1 LKIYYQK
8 TKAFFTII
16 IGAQKLKIK
25 PNKLYYNIIKM
36 TTFGDDIYAKNIT
49 CEKINGAAPG
59 GGGGE
64 TGTNLALSG
73 TLGVTGATTLS
84 SVTASGTLGVTGATT
99 LSSVTASTTLGVTGA
114 TTLAGLTATGA
125 VDFSNTIVKLTAL
138 PTSAPTESGQ
148 LWNDAGTIKIV

>member
-1 LKIYYQK
+1 
-8 TKAFFTII
+8 
-16 IGAQKLKIK
+16 
-25 PNKLYYNIIKM
+25 M

-64 TGTNLALSG
+64 TGTNLAL
-73 TLGVTGATTLS
+73 
-84 SVTASGTLGVTGATT
+84 SGTLGVTGATT

-138 PTSAPTESGQ
+138 PTSAPSASGQ